1 MKKQS
6 IFTTI
11 IRLLLVASLVIV
23 PVQETKAYSYSGS
36 AAVEFARSHCA
47 ANHTEYTANCPNNWI
62 CAEFVAEC
70 LRAGGLSITPS
81 NLKVVRNLYNTL
93 SKIGTASE
101 IELSTQTTSGGDRY
115 IKNTGSNVGKI
126 SVGDAIITYCAKH
139 DIYLHATLV
148 SQIDANGNVY
158 AYSHNGNSFNRRATA
173 SRACKGINYAKEDYS
188 DIKTYVIHFDSNSS
202 ASTPGETYAAAINTD
217 GSLSI
222 NDSAKSTNNGAVSL
236 GEIPEGA
243 VCRTYPEKAVGNWM
257 YVEYKGV
264 QGYAYNN
271 YLQSVSR
278 TVSDGK
284 KAEHPHMSYNQY
296 SNGYVEELGYQD
308 CYACSIVHPTCT
320 EQGYEILQCMLCD
333 YREISNYTDPT
344 GHIWD
349 NGTIS
354 VAPTTETEGVR
365 TFICT
370 ECGTTKTE
378 AIPKLDTSVTTPV
391 PTVPPTSTNTPDTTP
406 VKTPDIVPTTSPSP
420 TNIPPT
426 NTLNQDTT
434 KVTDNTPTPINEPVN
449 DTTQNPSSA
458 GSAMED
464 NGHVEKG
471 NIYKIL
477 SGKRVKLVKHYSKTS
492 AVVIPN
498 YVKIQGVKYK
508 VVSIGAR
515 AFKNDKSLRKL
526 TIGKYVKSIGREAF
540 SGCKNLKKI
549 TLKTKS
555 LTKKNVGAKAF
566 AGVNRKVV
574 IKAGV
579 KQKNRFKKILM

>member
-11 IRLLLVASLVIV
+11 IRLLLVVSLVIV

-202 ASTPGETYAAAINTD
+202 SSTPEETYAAAINTD

-243 VCRTYPEKAVGNWM
+243 VCRT
-257 YVEYKGV
+257 
-264 QGYAYNN
+264 
-271 YLQSVSR
+271 
-278 TVSDGK
+278 VSDGK

-296 SNGYVEELGYQD
+296 SNGYVEDLGYQD
-308 CYACSIVHPTCT
+308 NFACSYVHATCT

-349 NGTIS
+349 
-354 VAPTTETEGVR
+354 
-365 TFICT
+365 
-370 ECGTTKTE
+370 
-378 AIPKLDTSVTTPV
+378 
-391 PTVPPTSTNTPDTTP
+391 
-406 VKTPDIVPTTSPSP
+406 
-420 TNIPPT
+420 
-426 NTLNQDTT
+426 
-434 KVTDNTPTPINEPVN
+434 
-449 DTTQNPSSA
+449 
-458 GSAMED
+458 
-464 NGHVEKG
+464 
-471 NIYKIL
+471 L
-477 SGKRVKLVKHYSKTS
+477 SLIH
-492 AVVIPN
+492 I
-498 YVKIQGVKYK
+498 
-508 VVSIGAR
+508 
-515 AFKNDKSLRKL
+515 
-526 TIGKYVKSIGREAF
+526 
-540 SGCKNLKKI
+540 
-549 TLKTKS
+549 
-555 LTKKNVGAKAF
+555 
-566 AGVNRKVV
+566 
-574 IKAGV
+574 
-579 KQKNRFKKILM
+579 

>member
-11 IRLLLVASLVIV
+11 IRLLLVVSLVIV

-202 ASTPGETYAAAINTD
+202 SSTPEETYAAAINTD

-243 VCRTYPEKAVGNWM
+243 VCRT
-257 YVEYKGV
+257 
-264 QGYAYNN
+264 
-271 YLQSVSR
+271 
-278 TVSDGK
+278 VSDGK

-296 SNGYVEELGYQD
+296 SNGYVEDLGYQD
-308 CYACSIVHPTCT
+308 NFACSYVHATCT

-354 VAPTTETEGVR
+354 VAPTTETDGVR

-391 PTVPPTSTNTPDTTP
+391 PTVPPTSTSTPDTTP
-406 VKTPDIVPTTSPSP
+406 VKTPDIVSTTSPSP
-420 TNIPPT
+420 TNIPPI
-426 NTLNQDTT
+426 NTPNQDTT
-434 KVTDNTPTPINEPVN
+434 KVTDNTPT
-449 DTTQNPSSA
+449 QNPSSS
-458 GSAMED
+458 GSAMAD

-555 LTKKNVGAKAF
+555 LTKKNVEAKAF

>member
-1 MKKQS
+1 M
-6 IFTTI
+6 
-11 IRLLLVASLVIV
+11 
-23 PVQETKAYSYSGS
+23 
-36 AAVEFARSHCA
+36 
-47 ANHTEYTANCPNNWI
+47 
-62 CAEFVAEC
+62 
-70 LRAGGLSITPS
+70 
-81 NLKVVRNLYNTL
+81 
-93 SKIGTASE
+93 
-101 IELSTQTTSGGDRY
+101 
-115 IKNTGSNVGKI
+115 
-126 SVGDAIITYCAKH
+126 
-139 DIYLHATLV
+139 
-148 SQIDANGNVY
+148 
-158 AYSHNGNSFNRRATA
+158 
-173 SRACKGINYAKEDYS
+173 
-188 DIKTYVIHFDSNSS
+188 IHFDSNSS
-202 ASTPGETYAAAINTD
+202 SSTPEETYAAAINTD

-243 VCRTYPEKAVGNWM
+243 VCRT
-257 YVEYKGV
+257 
-264 QGYAYNN
+264 
-271 YLQSVSR
+271 
-278 TVSDGK
+278 VSDGK

-296 SNGYVEELGYQD
+296 SNGYVEDLGYQD
-308 CYACSIVHPTCT
+308 NFACSYVHATCT

-354 VAPTTETEGVR
+354 VAPTTETDGVR

-391 PTVPPTSTNTPDTTP
+391 PTVPPTSTSTPDTTP
-406 VKTPDIVPTTSPSP
+406 VKTPDIASMTSPSP

-426 NTLNQDTT
+426 NTPNQDTT

-449 DTTQNPSSA
+449 DMTQNPSTS
-458 GSAMED
+458 GSAMAD

-498 YVKIQGVKYK
+498 YVKIQGAKYK
-508 VVSIGAR
+508 VVFIGAR

-526 TIGKYVKSIGREAF
+526 TIGKYVKAIGREAF

-549 TLKTKS
+549 TLKIKN

>member
-11 IRLLLVASLVIV
+11 IRLLLVVSLVIV

-202 ASTPGETYAAAINTD
+202 SSTPEETYAAAINTD

-243 VCRTYPEKAVGNWM
+243 VCRT
-257 YVEYKGV
+257 
-264 QGYAYNN
+264 
-271 YLQSVSR
+271 
-278 TVSDGK
+278 VSDGK

-296 SNGYVEELGYQD
+296 SNGYVEDLGYQD
-308 CYACSIVHPTCT
+308 NFACSYVHATCT

-333 YREISNYTDPT
+333 YREISNYTDST

-354 VAPTTETEGVR
+354 VAPTTETDGVR

-391 PTVPPTSTNTPDTTP
+391 PTVPPTSTSTPDTTP
-406 VKTPDIVPTTSPSP
+406 VKTPDIVSTTSPSP
-420 TNIPPT
+420 TNIPPI
-426 NTLNQDTT
+426 NTPNQDTT
-434 KVTDNTPTPINEPVN
+434 KVTDNTPT
-449 DTTQNPSSA
+449 QNPSSA
-458 GSAMED
+458 GSAMAD

-471 NIYKIL
+471 SIYKIL
-477 SGKRVKLVKHYSKTS
+477 SGKRVKLVKHYSKAS
-492 AVVIPN
+492 NVVIPN

-555 LTKKNVGAKAF
+555 LAKKNVGAKAF